1 MELVLRV
8 ARATVGACEQPPN
21 SNAGPFVERV
31 LRTTGNKAGDPWC
44 AAWVTMIG
52 VTALGEAW
60 PVKKTASVQQM
71 AEWAEKARCRF
82 VAAKSPAQVG
92 DLFCLYYPKLKR
104 WAHVGIVTAVEKD
117 GKTIKTVEGNTSGS
131 GSREGWLVAEKT
143 RTLTEADRLIR
154 WVNLVTEG

>member
-1 MELVLRV
+1 
-8 ARATVGACEQPPN
+8 
-21 SNAGPFVERV
+21 
-31 LRTTGNKAGDPWC
+31 
-44 AAWVTMIG
+44 MIG
-52 VTALGEAW
+52 VTALGDAW

-71 AEWAEKARCRF
+71 CEWAEQARCRY

-104 WAHVGIVTAVEKD
+104 WAHVGIITAVEAN
-117 GKTIKTVEGNTSGS
+117 GKTVRTIEGNTSGS

-154 WVNLVTEG
+154 WVGVLNP